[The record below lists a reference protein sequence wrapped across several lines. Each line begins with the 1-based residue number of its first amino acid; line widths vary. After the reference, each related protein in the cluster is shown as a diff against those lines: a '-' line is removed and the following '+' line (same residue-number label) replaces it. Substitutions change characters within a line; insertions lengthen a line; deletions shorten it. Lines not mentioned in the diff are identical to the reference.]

1 MGVKLYLGEA
11 VGLLL
16 KTLPFIWIRLG
27 TYALLGLGLSI
38 YFAVAAGV
46 AWLLGQVL
54 GILGVIV
61 FLAAFG
67 GAWALVRWAKRYFF
81 YLLQAAHIAVMTE
94 YIVYGRAPEGSQ
106 VQYGR
111 RQVMDR
117 FRDVSLMFAVDL
129 MIDGIVK
136 RINRT
141 VASITGLLPIPN
153 LDNLN
158 KIIAQVSKF
167 ATTYIDEA
175 ILSRAYQ
182 YREKNVWAVAQDG
195 IILYAQAWKPVL
207 ANAVALTIINYLE
220 MAVVLVILAIPA
232 IILGAII
239 PFEPVR
245 VFLGLLVLVG
255 TWMFKLAVSDA
266 YAMAA
271 TLLAYHRSIEGVEPN
286 PDWKER
292 LEGMSDQF
300 RQLTDRAS
308 SAVAGK
314 ETASGEPESSES
326 DPATSNEGSET
337 DPSSTDKNPE
347 S

>member
-11 VGLLL
+11 MGLIL

-27 TYALLGLGLSI
+27 TYALLGLGLTV
-38 YFAVAAGV
+38 YFAIAAGV
-46 AWLLGQVL
+46 AWLLGQIL

-61 FLAAFG
+61 FLIAFG
-67 GAWALVRWAKRYFF
+67 GAWALVRWAKQYFF

-94 YIVYGRAPEGSQ
+94 YIVYDRAPEGSQ

-117 FRDVSLMFAVDL
+117 FRDTSLMFAVDL

-153 LDNLN
+153 LDSLN
-158 KIIAQVSKF
+158 GIIEQVSKF

-182 YREKNVWAVAQDG
+182 YREQNVWAVAQDG
-195 IILYAQAWKPVL
+195 IILYAQSWKPVL

-220 MAVVLVILAIPA
+220 MVVVLVILGIPA
-232 IILGAII
+232 ILVGLII
-239 PFEPVR
+239 PVEGVR
-245 VFLGLLVLVG
+245 VFLGLLVIVG

-292 LEGMSDQF
+292 LEGMSEQF
-300 RQLTDRAS
+300 RQLGDRAA
-308 SAVAGK
+308 SAI
-314 ETASGEPESSES
+314 SGEETPSEAPPNDTNTES
-326 DPATSNEGSET
+326 
-337 DPSSTDKNPE
+337 
-347 S
+347 